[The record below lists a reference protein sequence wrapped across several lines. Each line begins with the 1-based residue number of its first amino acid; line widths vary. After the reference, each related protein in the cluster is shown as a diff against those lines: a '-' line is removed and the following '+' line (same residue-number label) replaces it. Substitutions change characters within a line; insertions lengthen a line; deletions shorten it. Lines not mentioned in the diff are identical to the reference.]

1 MKTVETT
8 DTNAAERMAEAAGQR
23 VKSCVDASVH
33 AVHDVSGKAREIRHN
48 ADGYVRDNA
57 WLAIGVA
64 AGVGILVGLLLRGR
78 REC

>member
-1 MKTVETT
+1 MT
-8 DTNAAERMAEAAGQR
+8 DENTQTCSAERLAEAAGQR
-23 VKSCVDASVH
+23 VKSCVDAGVH
-33 AVHDVSGKAREIRHN
+33 AVHDVSGKARQIRHN
-48 ADGYVRDNA
+48 TDSYVRDNA

>member
-1 MKTVETT
+1 MKPEENTETCS
-8 DTNAAERMAEAAGQR
+8 AERFADAAGQR
-23 VKSCVDASVH
+23 VKNCVDAGVH
-33 AVHDVSGKAREIRHN
+33 AVHDVSGKARHLRHN
-48 ADGYVRDNA
+48 TDSYVRDNA